1 MGIYSRQSMGYLF
14 KKMTLSKGYSFR
26 TLFMEFSFR
35 TLYMGHLFRALF
47 MGHPFGICSDHFLW
61 GTFWNTWWGI
71 HLGYCLWGI
80 HLEHCIWGSFQNTV
94 DRHLFR
100 MLFMG
105 FHLKCCL
112 AGICLECCLWGFHLD
127 CCFTFHEWIPG
138 NPSVKER
145 KKEKQWETASDIKF
159 SLIFIFDLW

>member
-47 MGHPFGICSDHFLW
+47 MGYPFGICSDHFLW

-71 HLGYCLWGI
+71 HLGYCLWNFVW
-80 HLEHCIWGSFQNTV
+80 HCLMRMTPFHHIKPTTFPIPLIPRKDNRAKRWGGVHALTGYSALLAHFCSINTWSGCMHNRQE
-94 DRHLFR
+94 DL
-100 MLFMG
+100 
-105 FHLKCCL
+105 
-112 AGICLECCLWGFHLD
+112 
-127 CCFTFHEWIPG
+127 
-138 NPSVKER
+138 SVKLLMR
-145 KKEKQWETASDIKF
+145 N
-159 SLIFIFDLW
+159 